1 MNVLSSPE
9 GQEGATHERKARSFS
24 FPLSAPGYW
33 SWRGKPLLTAA
44 VHGLLVL
51 SLTGCVYTYPRQQVY
66 RQPRVFVQHKPPMVN
81 KTAVTRKAVKDAPGV
96 PVECGGPEQT
106 DLSMGEK
113 QRLFH
118 DFDNW
123 RMKNHAT
130 AVAGVSSATSVA
142 GRRGAACAR
151 AS

>member
-9 GQEGATHERKARSFS
+9 GQEGATHERKARSFL
-24 FPLSAPGYW
+24 FRLSAPGCG
-33 SWRGKPLLTAA
+33 SWLGKPLLTVA
-44 VHGLLVL
+44 VHCLLIV

-81 KTAVTRKAVKDAPGV
+81 KAAITRKAVKNMPGV
-96 PVECGGPEQT
+96 PVECGGPEQA

-118 DFDNW
+118 DFDTW
-123 RMKNHAT
+123 RMKNHTT
-130 AVAGVSSATSVA
+130 AVAGGGSATSLA
-142 GRRGAACAR
+142 GHRGAACAR